1 MGVNTETGGEAT
13 GLAQRLRSVSER
25 TRGALVALPP
35 VAYLTLFFAIPIL
48 TILSFSVRVQQNLQ
62 MTNELTL
69 DHYATVLTSETF
81 RGALFYSVRVAV
93 ITTAITLVVGLP
105 VSYYLALKADDRF
118 RNILLFLV
126 IAPLWINFFV
136 RSYAMIQLGSPQGF
150 INGFLL
156 SVGVIEQPLR
166 WLVYSQPAVIF
177 GLASLYL
184 PLMVLPLYAM
194 LRQLDEAW
202 LEAAQ
207 DLGAGPLRVHREV
220 TLSAALPG
228 MILGGLFVFLLSL
241 GNQAVPRILG
251 GAKNTTYSESILLQL
266 EGSVAWGTAAA
277 ASGVMMAFVVLVLV
291 GVFYVFDMEELF

>member
-1 MGVNTETGGEAT
+1 MGVKTESSGEAS
-13 GLAQRLRSVSER
+13 GVFQRIRSVSER
-25 TRGALVALPP
+25 TRGTLVALPP
-35 VAYLTLFFAIPIL
+35 VVYLTLFFGVPIL
-48 TILSFSVRVQQNLQ
+48 TILSFSVRIQRNLQ

-69 DHYATVLTSETF
+69 EHYIHVLTSETF
-81 RGALFYSVRVAV
+81 RGALFYSVRIAL

-105 VSYYLALKADDRF
+105 VAYYLALKADDRF
-118 RNILLFLV
+118 RNILLFLI

-150 INGFLL
+150 INGFLR
-156 SVGVIEQPLR
+156 SIGVIEEPLR
-166 WLVYSQPAVIF
+166 WLVYSEPAVIF
-177 GLASLYL
+177 GLSSLYL

-194 LRQLDEAW
+194 LRQMDEAW

-266 EGSVAWGTAAA
+266 EGSVAWPTAAA

-291 GVFYVFDMEELF
+291 GVFNVFDMEELF